1 MSPELSWLRA
11 LQGACLAKMQRETE
25 AVAILGE
32 LERRRRVEYVDAYGL
47 AVLHG
52 ALGRRE
58 ESFAELERAV
68 EENSAGLFTL
78 DVDPKTDYFRS
89 DPRYPQ
95 LRRRLLADRVP
106 AIAD

>member
-1 MSPELSWLRA
+1 M
-11 LQGACLAKMQRETE
+11 
-25 AVAILGE
+25 
-32 LERRRRVEYVDAYGL
+32 DAYGL
-47 AVLHG
+47 AVLRA
-52 ALGRRE
+52 ALRQRR

-95 LRRRLLADRVP
+95 LRERLLGDRVP
-106 AIAD
+106 AGALTIKALPPNSENSPGSPGYGRLGVFGGLGG